1 MNQTYANPNFDSSVL
16 LEQCENH
23 MLGFIKDNEPS
34 RFHLASGGSRTRA
47 KLCIDAGTAL
57 QLPTLS
63 IIALAGAVEL
73 LHNASLVHDD
83 LQDQESTRRNREAIW
98 KKYGKA
104 HAICAGDAM
113 ISAAFASLAH
123 VGSTPSLSALLIH
136 MHEAV
141 AMTVRGQARDLDA
154 SDDITEQEY
163 ENIAAMKSGPL
174 IRLTLELPLLMAGCE
189 NYIPN
194 AKFALSRF
202 SIAYQIL
209 DDLDDWQQDARR
221 NQLNLVNLIAA
232 KSSIQE
238 AITIS
243 KNRAQYLLKQCEKE
257 LALLPVNCASSF
269 IRASKSLLAK
279 TTGTRNE

>member
-57 QLPTLS
+57 QLPTSS

-123 VGSTPSLSALLIH
+123 VGSAPSLSALLIH

-141 AMTVRGQARDLDA
+141 ATTVRGQSQDIDA
-154 SDDITEQEY
+154 HNKITEQEY
-163 ENIAAMKSGPL
+163 EDIAAMKSGPL
-174 IRLTLELPLLMAGCE
+174 IRLTLELPLLMAGC
-189 NYIPN
+189 NQYI
-194 AKFALSRF
+194 S
-202 SIAYQIL
+202 
-209 DDLDDWQQDARR
+209 
-221 NQLNLVNLIAA
+221 
-232 KSSIQE
+232 
-238 AITIS
+238 
-243 KNRAQYLLKQCEKE
+243 
-257 LALLPVNCASSF
+257 
-269 IRASKSLLAK
+269 
-279 TTGTRNE
+279 NE

>member
-1 MNQTYANPNFDSSVL
+1 MNQTYANPNFESIVSLD
-16 LEQCENH
+16 QCEHH
-23 MLGFIKDNEPS
+23 MLGLIKDNEPS
-34 RFHLASGGSRTRA
+34 CFHLASGGNRTRA

-57 QLPTLS
+57 ELPIPS

-83 LQDQESTRRNREAIW
+83 LQDQEMTRRGRDAIW
-98 KKYGKA
+98 KRYGKA

-123 VGSTPSLSALLIH
+123 VGSVPALPDLLIH

-141 AMTVRGQARDLDA
+141 AMTVRGQSRDLDA
-154 SDDITEQEY
+154 HNNITEQEY
-163 ENIAAMKSGPL
+163 EDIAAMKSGPL

-189 NYIPN
+189 QYISN

-209 DDLDDWQQDARR
+209 DDLDDWQQDAQR
-221 NQLNLVNLIAA
+221 NQLNLVNLIAS

-238 AITIS
+238 AIKIS
-243 KNRAQYLLKQCEKE
+243 QNRAQYLLKQCEKE
-257 LALLPVNCASSF
+257 LTLLPANCANSF
-269 IRASKSLLAK
+269 IRASKNLLIK
-279 TTGTRNE
+279 TTGI